1 MDPHYDYKRYAI
13 LYVDDEE
20 MSLKGLDR
28 AFKDTFRIL
37 TATNAEDALRLI
49 ETQGDE
55 IGVIMSDQRMPGME
69 GARFLER
76 SRQLRPKVVR
86 ILTTA
91 YTDLDA
97 AISSVNHGAI
107 YKYVSKPW
115 NVAELEHLL
124 RRALEFY
131 TVQNERDQLLREKMS
146 VLHKMV
152 ITDRVLSLGVLAA
165 GLGHHVRNAMSAVR
179 TFLDLAPE
187 MLHRESLDLNQ
198 LHHPAFWQDFHHKVQ
213 ARAKVLVDLLDDL
226 SDHAQPGP
234 FQFDSEIGLRDVI
247 SDGVTELGLEL
258 AGRRIQVINDVP
270 SDLPRLRVDHPKIR
284 KLFQLLLRDELTNL
298 QDGATIRFEA
308 AAREATA
315 LQPAGV
321 ELLIQDD
328 GPGLPQA
335 SIMAVFDPFFVRN
348 DSPDEFGIYLMA
360 CYFIVYH
367 HGGTIHVGPGKDGGL
382 AFRIWLPLAP
392 VTGTASEENADF
404 LVRVMTNERLWERL
418 LATP

>member
-20 MSLKGLDR
+20 MSLKGLGR
-28 AFKDTFRIL
+28 AFDDTFRIL

-55 IGVIMSDQRMPGME
+55 IGVIMSDQRMPGMQ

-115 NVAELEHLL
+115 DVAELEQLL

-146 VLHKMV
+146 VLHKLV

-179 TFLDLAPE
+179 TFIDLAPE

-213 ARAKVLVDLLDDL
+213 GRVKLLVDLLDDL

>member
-1 MDPHYDYKRYAI
+1 MDSHYDYKRYAI

-20 MSLKGLDR
+20 KSLKGFDR
-28 AFKDTFRIL
+28 GFKDTFRIL
-37 TATNAEDALRLI
+37 TAINAEDALRLL
-49 ETQGDE
+49 EAHGAE
-55 IGVIMSDQRMPGME
+55 IGVIMSDQRMPGMK
-69 GARFLER
+69 GVQFLER
-76 SRQLRPKVVR
+76 SRQTRPKTVR
-86 ILTTA
+86 ILATA
-91 YTDLDA
+91 FSDLDA
-97 AISSVNHGAI
+97 AIGSVNNGAI
-107 YKYVSKPW
+107 YKYITKPW
-115 NVAELEHLL
+115 EPYELEHVLK
-124 RRALEFY
+124 RALEFY
-131 TVQNERDQLLREKMS
+131 TVQHERDQLLREKMS

-213 ARAKVLVDLLDDL
+213 GRVKLLVDLLDDL
-226 SDHAQPGP
+226 TDHAQPGP

-247 SDGVTELGLEL
+247 SDGVTELGLDL
-258 AGRRIQVINDVP
+258 ARRRIQVVNEVP
-270 SDLPRLRVDHPKIR
+270 SDLPTLRVDHPKIR

-308 AAREATA
+308 VAREATA
-315 LQPAGV
+315 SQPAGV

-348 DSPDEFGIYLMA
+348 DNPDEFGIYLMA

-392 VTGTASEENADF
+392 GTRTESEENADF
-404 LVRVMTNERLWERL
+404 LARVMTNERLWERL
-418 LATP
+418 LATS

>member
-1 MDPHYDYKRYAI
+1 MDSHYDYKRYAI

-76 SRQLRPKVVR
+76 SRQLRPKIVR

-91 YTDLDA
+91 YTDLQA

-115 NVAELEHLL
+115 EPPELEHLL
-124 RRALEFY
+124 KRALEFY

-165 GLGHHVRNAMSAVR
+165 G
-179 TFLDLAPE
+179 
-187 MLHRESLDLNQ
+187 
-198 LHHPAFWQDFHHKVQ
+198 
-213 ARAKVLVDLLDDL
+213 
-226 SDHAQPGP
+226 
-234 FQFDSEIGLRDVI
+234 
-247 SDGVTELGLEL
+247 VT
-258 AGRRIQVINDVP
+258 
-270 SDLPRLRVDHPKIR
+270 
-284 KLFQLLLRDELTNL
+284 
-298 QDGATIRFEA
+298 
-308 AAREATA
+308 
-315 LQPAGV
+315 
-321 ELLIQDD
+321 
-328 GPGLPQA
+328 
-335 SIMAVFDPFFVRN
+335 
-348 DSPDEFGIYLMA
+348 
-360 CYFIVYH
+360 
-367 HGGTIHVGPGKDGGL
+367 
-382 AFRIWLPLAP
+382 
-392 VTGTASEENADF
+392 
-404 LVRVMTNERLWERL
+404 L
-418 LATP
+418 LATSQASGRWSAARWRTPGRAPEAP

>member
-1 MDPHYDYKRYAI
+1 
-13 LYVDDEE
+13 
-20 MSLKGLDR
+20 MSLKGLGR
-28 AFKDTFRIL
+28 AFYDTFRIL

>member
-1 MDPHYDYKRYAI
+1 
-13 LYVDDEE
+13 
-20 MSLKGLDR
+20 MSLKGFDR
-28 AFKDTFRIL
+28 AFKHAFRIL

-76 SRQLRPKVVR
+76 SRQLRPKIVR

-91 YTDLDA
+91 YTDLQA

-115 NVAELEHLL
+115 EPPELEHLL
-124 RRALEFY
+124 KRALEFY

-213 ARAKVLVDLLDDL
+213 ARSKVLVDLLDDL

-234 FQFDSEIGLRDVI
+234 FQFDSEIGLRDEI
-247 SDGVTELGLEL
+247 SDGVTEIGLEL

-308 AAREATA
+308 VSREATA

-392 VTGTASEENADF
+392 VTGTASEENTDF